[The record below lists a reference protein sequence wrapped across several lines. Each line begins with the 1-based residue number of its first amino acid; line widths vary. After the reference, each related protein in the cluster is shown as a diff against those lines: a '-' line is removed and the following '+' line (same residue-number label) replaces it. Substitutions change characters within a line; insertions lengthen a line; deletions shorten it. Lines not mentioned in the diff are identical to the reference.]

1 MLSGVVVTEPQ
12 NLNDNIASTSAL
24 KLRQSGFS
32 PKVVKRLE
40 KSFLGKDFES
50 GRVSF
55 LRSLAKSLVPND
67 VENLKEKQIFYI
79 FLIKFRKIIS
89 SIKYD

>member
-12 NLNDNIASTSAL
+12 NLNDNIASNIT

-32 PKVVKRLE
+32 PKVVKDL
-40 KSFLGKDFES
+40 KKLLGKDFES

-55 LRSLAKSLVPND
+55 
-67 VENLKEKQIFYI
+67 
-79 FLIKFRKIIS
+79 
-89 SIKYD
+89 